1 IPSSSTA
8 TEAHSQA
15 ARTYVRAP
23 RRSHMKA
30 MVVRIAREALVAED
44 REVPQPGR
52 AEVRIRVHACG
63 VCHSDQFVT
72 EVSGPGSGC
81 RAFPGMRWRAWSMR
95 SARACLRFVWV

>member
-1 IPSSSTA
+1 
-8 TEAHSQA
+8 
-15 ARTYVRAP
+15 
-23 RRSHMKA
+23 MKA

-63 VCHSDQFVT
+63 VCPRA
-72 EVSGPGSGC
+72 SGPGSGC

-95 SARACLRFVWV
+95 SARACLRFVWETASAWDGMEAMMERVRRASTGSSSTARTPG